1 LPDPPNPPDA
11 VPPSPEP
18 PGAPQGEPPPSV
30 SEAGPVPPARK
41 KRGFGA
47 FSGGCLLTCVAGAAL
62 ALLIM
67 TLNKSGN
74 PTGCVFI
81 QLLYVIPVVAW
92 LFRTGRK
99 AWALG
104 VIFGGAVVLLLGSIC
119 ADMAR
124 TGFH

>member
-1 LPDPPNPPDA
+1 MPEPPIPPDA
-11 VPPSPEP
+11 VSPSPEP
-18 PGAPQGEPPPSV
+18 PGPPPGEPPPPV
-30 SEAGPVPPARK
+30 SEAGPVPPPRK
-41 KRGFGA
+41 KKGFGA

-67 TLNKSGN
+67 TLNKGGN
-74 PTGCVFI
+74 PTGCGFV
-81 QLLYVIPVVAW
+81 QLLYVIPVVVW
-92 LFRTGRK
+92 LFRKERK

-104 VIFGGAVVLLLGSIC
+104 VIFGGAIVLLLGSIC